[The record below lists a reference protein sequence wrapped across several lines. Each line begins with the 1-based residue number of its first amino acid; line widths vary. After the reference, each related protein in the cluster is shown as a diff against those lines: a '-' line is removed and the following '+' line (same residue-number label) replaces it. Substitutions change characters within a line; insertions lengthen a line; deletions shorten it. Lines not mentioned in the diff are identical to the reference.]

1 MVDPLETV
9 IAYLKTDATLTT
21 LVSTRID
28 SRHRYGGTW
37 TAAQAG
43 LMVRLDGGQPN
54 IDVALQPIRLEV
66 RCYAPSQYQ
75 AMAIWKRL
83 VEISRAV
90 SRKAATVTGDKALLY
105 RLNQE
110 SGPSAL
116 YDTEVGMDFVMCFF
130 SALVAEGAVLA

>member
-1 MVDPLETV
+1 MVDPLEAV
-9 IAYLKTDATLTT
+9 LCYLRADTALAA

-37 TAAQAG
+37 TAAQSG

-90 SRKAATVTGDKALLY
+90 SRNSASVTGGKSLLY